1 MSEMPTIQPEEWRA
15 KIQLEF
21 DLLDRRTRMIKSCHE
36 GPLRVQRPFY
46 PAKKQADECQVYLL
60 HPPGGFVG
68 NDHLEIEGTLAAGT
82 HVLITTPSAG
92 KFYRVLP
99 GYRQRQRV
107 AWSIK
112 SGASLAWVPQEN
124 IFFRGCCTNLR
135 TLFRLE
141 HDAHLFA
148 WDIAV
153 LGRRASGERFDAGSV
168 RQDFT
173 LIQDDRLLL
182 KERFVL
188 DAGAPL
194 QHAPWGMENNAVFAT
209 AILCGPKFE
218 QLFER
223 IQLLVS
229 NWNRSDAVSTGVT
242 HKNGVIII
250 RYLGAKISR
259 CKNSFEQLKAS
270 LGRKDGEQGE
280 PNWTRPRIWNT

>member
-1 MSEMPTIQPEEWRA
+1 M
-15 KIQLEF
+15 
-21 DLLDRRTRMIKSCHE
+21 
-36 GPLRVQRPFY
+36 
-46 PAKKQADECQVYLL
+46 YLL

-68 NDHLEIEGTLAAGT
+68 NDRLEIEGTLAAGT
-82 HVLITTPSAG
+82 HVLVTTPSAG

-99 GYRQRQRV
+99 GYWQRQQV

-112 SGASLAWVPQEN
+112 SGASLAWLPQEN
-124 IFFRGCCTNLR
+124 IFFRGCLGNLQ

-148 WDIAV
+148 WDMAV
-153 LGRRASGERFDAGSV
+153 LGRRASGERFDAGTV

-173 LIQDDRLLL
+173 LIRDDRLLL

-188 DAGAPL
+188 DAGALL
-194 QHAPWGMENNAVFAT
+194 QRAPWGMENNAVFAT

-218 QLFER
+218 QLFET

-229 NWNRSDAVSTGVT
+229 DWNRNDKIKAGVT
-242 HKNGVIII
+242 LKNGVIII

-259 CKNSFEQLKAS
+259 CKTSFEKLMAL
-270 LGRKDGEQGE
+270 LGERGE